1 MDLKNS
7 PLFHFIVGTL
17 WFLAAAVTALE
28 QQAFIGNIYWPPII
42 LSIAGVY
49 FYARF
54 VYLIIKEHKRR

>member
-1 MDLKNS
+1 MNMANLTLDKEAFVMDIKNS

-28 QQAFIGNIYWPPII
+28 HQAFIGNIYWPPII

-49 FYARF
+49 F
-54 VYLIIKEHKRR
+54 